1 MKAFLKHNIVY
12 IFFYLVILILLAN
25 ILLTIGKVQIHQ
37 RINVFVGHKFV
48 DVFFKYI
55 TYLGDGLFAIGIV
68 IWLLFRNVKSA
79 IYVFGSY
86 IFASLFTTLL
96 KNIVFDGNWRPSF
109 VFQWYVNEPLK
120 LVEGVLINAGDN
132 SLPSGHATS
141 AFAVFFSLIFMSKNH
156 LYKCIFFALAILAAF
171 SRTYLSQHW
180 LVDVYFG
187 SIVGFCFALLFYVVF
202 YRKSYSNYFDSSL
215 QLLISNNKKRV

>member
-12 IFFYLVILILLAN
+12 IFFYLLILVLLAN
-25 ILLTIGKVQIHQ
+25 VLLNIGKVQIHQ
-37 RINVFVGHKFV
+37 SINVFVGNKFV
-48 DVFFKYI
+48 DIFFKYI
-55 TYLGDGLFAIGIV
+55 TYLGDGLFAIGVV
-68 IWLLFRNVKSA
+68 IFLLFRNIKQA
-79 IYVFGSY
+79 IYVLGSY
-86 IFASLFTTLL
+86 ILASIFTTLL
-96 KNIVFDGNWRPSF
+96 KNLVFDGNWRPSF
-109 VFQWYVNEPLK
+109 VFQWFVHEPLK

-141 AFAVFFSLIFMSKNH
+141 AFAVFFSLIFISKKH
-156 LYKCIFFALAILAAF
+156 LYKCIFFALAILSAF

-202 YRKSYSNYFDSSL
+202 YHKSYSNNLNSSL
-215 QLLISNNKKRV
+215 QILISNKKTSV